1 VRVHSLTLFA
11 FFALFAFPG
20 ACDATSKL
28 PPWLATLQSLCLG
41 CKPKVRV
48 VASCE
53 RGKFKVAKFSNRITR
68 LIHQMWD
75 EMMIVILIEKDLKM
89 VTTFETT
96 QIDIE
101 GSLMIR
107 VPKKK
112 KKG

>member
-1 VRVHSLTLFA
+1 M
-11 FFALFAFPG
+11 
-20 ACDATSKL
+20 
-28 PPWLATLQSLCLG
+28 
-41 CKPKVRV
+41 
-48 VASCE
+48 ASCE